1 MEQIDPEHTANG
13 NVSDSEGSQTS
24 VGQEQFSNTVHDAS
38 QGNTSLIQA
47 TVVQSPQQ
55 FSQTAVS
62 VIQPAQA
69 SVIQTATS
77 SAQQIQQLPQAI
89 QFQGVIDQD
98 DDLDEEGK
106 KRRDILSRRPS
117 YRKIYDDLSDGSI
130 KVEDENGQVMAR
142 VATIPAGAMND
153 QTSTQTV
160 TIPQGIQI
168 TTQGGAFSAASLQT
182 VPISGQSATIV
193 QYPAGQNGQ
202 EGQFIYAAAPGDVEG
217 VNNGATV
224 YAIPTSQAYAV
235 RGQLSPAS
243 VVLSPGS
250 SLQSSPIGSEDAAR
264 KREMRLL
271 KNREAAKECRRKKKE
286 YVKCLENRVAV
297 LENQNKTLIEELKA
311 LKDLYCHKA
320 D

>member
-1 MEQIDPEHTANG
+1 MDQIETPPTTNG
-13 NVSDSEGSQTS
+13 NVSEAESSQN
-24 VGQEQFSNTVHDAS
+24 VGQQEQFATAQDTQ
-38 QGNTSLIQA
+38 QGTSSIVQA

-69 SVIQTATS
+69 SVIQTTTS
-77 SAQQIQQLPQAI
+77 SAQQIQQIPQAI
-89 QFQGVIDQD
+89 QFQGVITQD

-117 YRKIYDDLSDGSI
+117 YRKIYDDISDGSI

-142 VATIPAGAMND
+142 VATIPGNVIGD
-153 QTSTQTV
+153 QASTQTV

-168 TTQGGAFSAASLQT
+168 TTQGAFSNASLQT

-193 QYPAGQNGQ
+193 QYPTGQNGQ
-202 EGQFIYAAAPGDVEG
+202 EGQYIYAAAPGDVEG
-217 VNNGATV
+217 INNGATV
-224 YAIPTSQAYAV
+224 YAIPTSQTYAV
-235 RGQLSPAS
+235 RGSLSPGAA
-243 VVLSPGS
+243 VVLSPS
-250 SLQSSPIGSEDAAR
+250 SNLQSSSLGSEDAAR

-311 LKDLYCHKA
+311 LKDLYCHKG